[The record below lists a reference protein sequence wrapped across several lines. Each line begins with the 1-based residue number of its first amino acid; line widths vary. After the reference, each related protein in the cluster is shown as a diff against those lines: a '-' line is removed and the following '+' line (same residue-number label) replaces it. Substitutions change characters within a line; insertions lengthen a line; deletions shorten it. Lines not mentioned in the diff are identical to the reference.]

1 MHRFVAVRDRPV
13 PTMIWEPSTF
23 PSSSL
28 SNTSTDSST
37 KCAAAS
43 AAAAVNNDVWDERL
57 SRIYIYTSRSL
68 SIYKEETPFLV
79 VAPATHT
86 HTRDG
91 ASSTRVPTCLFLFSS
106 SSSLFPSTAAV
117 VITLPNPSLPINA
130 IKTNRLTRS
139 DSIRPVFPSQPETYL
154 GEASHL
160 ISNRKSFVSFLPNYE
175 TTWIFFNFIHRI
187 SELGWLQKIMRPSI
201 TFFFARCVGLDFS
214 RRRLNGPMC
223 SRRPSALCLFL
234 FLAPE

>member
-1 MHRFVAVRDRPV
+1 
-13 PTMIWEPSTF
+13 MIWEPSTF

-79 VAPATHT
+79 VAPAT

-160 ISNRKSFVSFLPNYE
+160 ISNRKSLSLFFRITEQLEFSSTLSIGSRNLAAEDNE
-175 TTWIFFNFIHRI
+175 TVHH
-187 SELGWLQKIMRPSI
+187 
-201 TFFFARCVGLDFS
+201 FFFRSL
-214 RRRLNGPMC
+214 RGP
-223 SRRPSALCLFL
+223 
-234 FLAPE
+234 